1 MLFSD
6 VLLGTVLGAILW
18 PIVQRVVDSTNRA
31 VLGLVLGGL
40 AGGALA
46 WGRLG
51 IFAGRIIGASLGANV
66 VPIEEDLGLAFLE
79 ALLQTGRGAV
89 IGAIIALSIRSIS
102 FVITGAGIG
111 FLTSLFLSGGLR
123 LLNQTLLVDPLSDL
137 QITIV
142 IFLGTFLTFGILSGR
157 T

>member
-18 PIVQRVVDSTNRA
+18 PIVQRVVDSANRA
-31 VLGLVLGGL
+31 VLGLILGGL

-46 WGRLG
+46 WARLG
-51 IFAGRIIGASLGANV
+51 LFASRVIGASLGANV
-66 VPIEEDLGLAFLE
+66 IPIEEDLGLAFLE
-79 ALLQTGRGAV
+79 ALLQTGRGAAV
-89 IGAIIALSIRSIS
+89 GAIIVLSIRSIS

-123 LLNQTLLVDPLSDL
+123 LLNQALLTDPLSDL

-142 IFLGTFLTFGILSGR
+142 VLFGTFLIFGTLSGR

>member
-18 PIVQRVVDSTNRA
+18 PIIQRVVDSTNRA
-31 VLGLVLGGL
+31 ILGLIIGGMI
-40 AGGALA
+40 GGALA

-51 IFAGRIIGASLGANV
+51 IYIGSVIGSRFGANV
-66 VPIEEDLGLAFLE
+66 TPIEQDLGLAFLA
-79 ALLQTGRGAV
+79 ALIQTARGGV
-89 IGAIIALSIRSIS
+89 IGAIVVLSIRSIS

-111 FLTSLFLSGGLR
+111 LLTSLLLSGGLR
-123 LLNQTLLVDPLSDL
+123 FLNQSLLHSSLSSL
-137 QITIV
+137 QITIIV
-142 IFLGTFLTFGILSGR
+142 LFGTFLIFAVVSGR